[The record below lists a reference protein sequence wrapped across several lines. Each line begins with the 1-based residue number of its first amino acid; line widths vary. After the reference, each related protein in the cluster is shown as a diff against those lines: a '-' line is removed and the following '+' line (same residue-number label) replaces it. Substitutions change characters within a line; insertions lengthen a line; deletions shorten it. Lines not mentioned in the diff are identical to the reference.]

1 MAPVVFLLGALIQ
14 QVRYPDSAAW
24 IVALLATGYLV
35 LVLVVGRLVDRK
47 VDSGK
52 SDRNFGA

>member
-1 MAPVVFLLGALIQ
+1 MAPVVFLLGALIR

-24 IVALLATGYLV
+24 IGALLATGY